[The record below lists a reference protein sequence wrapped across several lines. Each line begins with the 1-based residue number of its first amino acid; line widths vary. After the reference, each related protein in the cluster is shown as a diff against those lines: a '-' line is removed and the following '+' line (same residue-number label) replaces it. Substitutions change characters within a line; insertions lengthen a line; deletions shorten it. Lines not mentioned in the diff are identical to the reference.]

1 MDQAGPPSCL
11 ELSRVPSVLA
21 SVSSGSSNY
30 TATRATTSE
39 FRDEPQVGR
48 TRIVPYLSIEQR
60 KCPILDRRSQRN
72 DALACLRS
80 ASSRQSGHL
89 SCCGSNT
96 GAHANKP
103 GHPAGESPLGNET
116 ANLDRDLRCG

>member
-48 TRIVPYLSIEQR
+48 TRIVPHLSIEQR

-72 DALACLRS
+72 DALAS
-80 ASSRQSGHL
+80 AVCKQPSVGASLLLWFKHWG
-89 SCCGSNT
+89 SC
-96 GAHANKP
+96 
-103 GHPAGESPLGNET
+103 
-116 ANLDRDLRCG
+116 